1 MPAPSYESRGRSR
14 EDPSA
19 GMRPPARVR
28 RIQALIRLAAVVL
41 AVLGAGALAVPA
53 GAATLVI
60 NVRAADGRPLPGAVV
75 TIRPLDG
82 APRKVAPVH
91 AVMDQV
97 NRAFAPDLLVIPVGS
112 TVEFPNS
119 DVVSH
124 QIYSFSPAKRFQLP
138 LYRGTPYRARALRP
152 DGRRDPGLQHPRP
165 DARVPGGHGCRLLR
179 PHRPRRRLHRGGAA
193 RALHRRHLAS
203 APAGRRGRP
212 GARAVGGRDRRAD
225 LTLRLGKSLEPAPL
239 IDRPHLLDYKH
250 PAMPTSAAA
259 RPASGPRA
267 AGARAA
273 PPTSPSRC
281 SRSARRSP
289 SAPAAAPPNGRQ
301 AWTRGW

>member
-1 MPAPSYESRGRSR
+1 
-14 EDPSA
+14 
-19 GMRPPARVR
+19 MRPPARVR

-119 DVVSH
+119 DWSVTRSTR
-124 QIYSFSPAKRFQLP
+124 S
-138 LYRGTPYRARALRP
+138 
-152 DGRRDPGLQHPRP
+152 
-165 DARVPGGHGCRLLR
+165 
-179 PHRPRRRLHRGGAA
+179 RRRS
-193 RALHRRHLAS
+193 AS
-203 APAGRRGRP
+203 SCRCT
-212 GARAVGGRDRRAD
+212 GARPTRPCTSTRRA
-225 LTLRLGKSLEPAPL
+225 S
-239 IDRPHLLDYKH
+239 
-250 PAMPTSAAA
+250 
-259 RPASGPRA
+259 
-267 AGARAA
+267 
-273 PPTSPSRC
+273 
-281 SRSARRSP
+281 
-289 SAPAAAPPNGRQ
+289 
-301 AWTRGW
+301 